1 MSIKNFIILF
11 SDEFII
17 FDSNGTVDDAIYLYK
32 KIQERTLDFIE
43 STNYEIYYTFSAGI
57 LDFYSH
63 PTASYIE
70 IMKWTEFSLNNA
82 KESGKIHMLFLITV
96 IIKNFKENQRL
107 LDIYTNLLIMI
118 TKDLMCIF
126 NL

>member
-1 MSIKNFIILF
+1 MQ
-11 SDEFII
+11 
-17 FDSNGTVDDAIYLYK
+17 K
-32 KIQERTLDFIE
+32 KV
-43 STNYEIYYTFSAGI
+43 A
-57 LDFYSH
+57 
-63 PTASYIE
+63 
-70 IMKWTEFSLNNA
+70 
-82 KESGKIHMLFLITV
+82 KIHMIFLITV

>member
-1 MSIKNFIILF
+1 
-11 SDEFII
+11 
-17 FDSNGTVDDAIYLYK
+17 
-32 KIQERTLDFIE
+32 
-43 STNYEIYYTFSAGI
+43 
-57 LDFYSH
+57 
-63 PTASYIE
+63 
-70 IMKWTEFSLNNA
+70 
-82 KESGKIHMLFLITV
+82 MLFLITV